1 MYSLFNAV
9 TELIDGVVVTRV
21 LCGAAE
27 TGKVLLSTVDL
38 TGGLSDTVGD
48 AGVEVAGQLLGKD
61 AAERGQ
67 DGEGGLHDVVGK
79 VSVWSE
85 VACRFGAVS
94 LAYIP
99 ARPNLSRRRQQQHRC
114 LEA

>member
-9 TELIDGVVVTRV
+9 AELIDGVVVTRV

-27 TGKVLLSTVDL
+27 TGEVLLPTVDL

-48 AGVEVAGQLLGKD
+48 AGVDVVGQLLGKD
-61 AAERGQ
+61 AAEHGQ
-67 DGEGGLHDVVGK
+67 EGEGGLHGAVGK
-79 VSVWSE
+79 VSVQSE
-85 VACRFGAVS
+85 VACRFHAVS

-99 ARPNLSRRRQQQHRC
+99 ARPNLSRLRQRQQRC